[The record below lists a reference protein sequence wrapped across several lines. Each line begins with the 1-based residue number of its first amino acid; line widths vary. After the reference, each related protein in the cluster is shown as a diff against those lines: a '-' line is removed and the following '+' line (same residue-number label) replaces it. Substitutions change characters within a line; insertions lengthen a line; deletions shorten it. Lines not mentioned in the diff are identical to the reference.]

1 MSQPQPQHD
10 ETATLLHDMA
20 GVKARITA
28 DYTALTATLDGWTE
42 AQQTGPTDAQGWTVK
57 DHITHLAAW
66 EQSMV
71 SLFNRRPRHEGLG
84 VSAALYASDAID
96 AINAAIRE
104 RHKDVSLAGAR
115 TLLADAHRQTLAA
128 LDILTFD
135 DLFKPYAHFLPDEPG
150 DDDGS
155 PIIGRLRG
163 NTFGHYAEH
172 LPWMTAIVE

>member
-1 MSQPQPQHD
+1 MSQHEPQPEQD
-10 ETATLLHDMA
+10 AMPRDMT
-20 GVKARITA
+20 GVVARLNA
-28 DYTALTATLDGWTE
+28 DYAALTATLDGWTE
-42 AQQTGPTDAQGWTVK
+42 AQQTARTDAQGWTVK

-71 SLFNRRPRHEGLG
+71 ALFHGRPRHEGLS
-84 VSAALYASDAID
+84 VSAALYASDEID

-104 RHKDVSLAGAR
+104 NHEDASLAEAR
-115 TLLADAHRQTLAA
+115 ELLADAHRQMLAV
-128 LDILTFD
+128 LGTLTFD
-135 DLFKPYAHFLPDEPG
+135 DLFKPYSHFLPDEPG

-172 LPWMTAIVE
+172 LPWMTAIVG

>member
-1 MSQPQPQHD
+1 MAQQEPEAEQDAMPR
-10 ETATLLHDMA
+10 DMA
-20 GVKARITA
+20 DVIARINA
-28 DYTALTATLDGWTE
+28 DYAALAATLDGWTE

-71 SLFNRRPRHEGLG
+71 SLFHGRPRHEGLG
-84 VSAALYASDAID
+84 VSAALYESDAID

-104 RHKDVSLAGAR
+104 RHKDVSLAEAR
-115 TLLADAHRQTLAA
+115 GLLADAHRQTLAA
-128 LDILTFD
+128 LDALTFD
-135 DLFKPYAHFLPDEPG
+135 ELFKPYSHFLPDEPG

-172 LPWMTAIVE
+172 LPWMTAIAG

>member
-1 MSQPQPQHD
+1 MSQHEPAAQQNAMPRD
-10 ETATLLHDMA
+10 VA
-20 GVKARITA
+20 GVVARINA
-28 DYTALTATLDGWTE
+28 DYATLTATLDGWTE

-71 SLFNRRPRHEGLG
+71 SLFNGRPRHEGLG
-84 VSAALYASDAID
+84 VSAALYQSEDID

-104 RHKDVSLAGAR
+104 KHKDVSLAEAH
-115 TLLADAHRQTLAA
+115 TLLADAHRQMLAV
-128 LDILTFD
+128 LDTLTFD
-135 DLFKPYAHFLPDEPG
+135 DLFEPYSHFLPDEPG

-172 LPWMTAIVE
+172 LPWMTAIAE

>member
-1 MSQPQPQHD
+1 MSQHEPEAEQNAMPR
-10 ETATLLHDMA
+10 DMA
-20 GVKARITA
+20 DVIARINA
-28 DYTALTATLDGWTE
+28 DYAALTATLDGWTE
-42 AQQTGPTDAQGWTVK
+42 AQGWTVK

-71 SLFNRRPRHEGLG
+71 SLFQGRPRHEGLG
-84 VSAALYASDAID
+84 VSAALYESDAID

-104 RHKDVSLAGAR
+104 RHKDVSLAEAR
-115 TLLADAHRQTLAA
+115 GLLADAHRQTLAA
-128 LDILTFD
+128 LDALTFD
-135 DLFKPYAHFLPDEPG
+135 DLFKPYSHFLPDERG

-172 LPWMTAIVE
+172 LPWMTAIAG